1 MFAISC
7 SILREIAY
15 TWIVCVRQTEY
26 QRHLYPVRPIYARA
40 PGTTSFAFFLFPDSF
55 HRGKWNGLASVP
67 SIPDIVRNSPI
78 TRPCAV
84 APLNVVHLPEGFIG
98 NRYRDAWNVHFKGMI
113 DGGGGTRGQA
123 DEKQRGRQQTTTTE
137 NRRGGEGKEGWGETQ
152 GKRKN
157 GKINCRKVVRSIT
170 CRARPRVIFVRI
182 NKSSHVEYTRVARC
196 YKRVQSE
203 RRWLQRVEK
212 KVACHAY

>member
-1 MFAISC
+1 MNSVCQTNRVSEAFISGSSNLCTRARYHEFCVFPFPWFLSSRQMKRSRIGSIYSRHC
-7 SILREIAY
+7 SKFTDHEA
-15 TWIVCVRQTEY
+15 VCRCSFERGASPRRFYRKSISGRVECSF
-26 QRHLYPVRPIYARA
+26 QRYDRR
-40 PGTTSFAFFLFPDSF
+40 
-55 HRGKWNGLASVP
+55 
-67 SIPDIVRNSPI
+67 
-78 TRPCAV
+78 
-84 APLNVVHLPEGFIG
+84 
-98 NRYRDAWNVHFKGMI
+98 
-113 DGGGGTRGQA
+113 
-123 DEKQRGRQQTTTTE
+123 RGRHAWTGWRKTERSTT
-137 NRRGGEGKEGWGETQ
+137 NDDDRKQKRWRRKRGVGWGETQ